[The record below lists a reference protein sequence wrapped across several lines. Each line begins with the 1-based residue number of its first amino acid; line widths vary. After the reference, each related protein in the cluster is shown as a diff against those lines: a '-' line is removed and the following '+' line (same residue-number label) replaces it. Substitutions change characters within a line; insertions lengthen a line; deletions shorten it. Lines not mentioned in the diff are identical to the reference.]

1 MNEANGN
8 GRRFQINPGPLEIV
22 PAARREAWQQLAR
35 EVELDVPSHF
45 RKKWTR
51 PDTARVILAE
61 PQETY
66 EEVGDEIN
74 RTPGAVRYRRQAMVH
89 LLKDEHGAQ
98 ERVEAY
104 RSDPKAHHKHHDYF
118 QVDGL
123 LRELGIYDLPAS
135 QQFELAEPL
144 RQPNASW
151 RGDGLSAAL
160 GGSGVRALR
169 SEFRRIMV
177 EIRTA
182 QHEAREEEVS

>member
-1 MNEANGN
+1 MSDTNGG

-45 RKKWTR
+45 RKKWSR

-61 PQETY
+61 PHETY
-66 EEVGDEIN
+66 EEVGEEIG

-89 LLKDEHGAQ
+89 LLKDEHGAP

-104 RSDPKAHHKHHDYF
+104 RSDPKANHKHHDYF
-118 QVDGL
+118 QVDEL
-123 LRELGIYDLPAS
+123 LRDLGIYDLPAS

-144 RQPNASW
+144 QQPSVSW

-160 GGSGVRALR
+160 GGNGVRALR
-169 SEFRRIMV
+169 AEFRRLML
-177 EIRTA
+177 EIRAA
-182 QHEAREEEVS
+182 QKEAQGVES